1 MCGAKHTHVGGQTQC
16 VYVSDPPNNAHRL
29 SNVAMQCASAS
40 GGHIA
45 FISHRLFFPN
55 IFFGHTCSKICA
67 RSNAHNSLQFRP
79 FSTKKILSKKAFRDA
94 TRGDAPEAVA
104 PQIRLISVFFHET
117 HSVTTFFDETWC
129 VKKSSPRRI
138 CMQSLGW
145 IRAKSRIFVPKTPIC
160 VKKIGFFA

>member
-1 MCGAKHTHVGGQTQC
+1 MKGWRGVRGSRGTRPNTGRPLQHMR
-16 VYVSDPPNNAHRL
+16 VYARGHRPNVVYMR
-29 SNVAMQCASAS
+29 
-40 GGHIA
+40 
-45 FISHRLFFPN
+45 
-55 IFFGHTCSKICA
+55 CSKIRA

-117 HSVTTFFDETWC
+117 HSVTTVFDETWC

-138 CMQSLGW
+138 CMQSLGQ
-145 IRAKSRIFVPKTPIC
+145 IRENVQKIIVFLLKSRFLMKNHD
-160 VKKIGFFA
+160 F